1 MLLLLGGAKRKIKVV
16 PTQNEY
22 GDTIERRCNITLEDF
37 WSMHVQALKQLVAAE
52 EALEVAQQLMAIYE

>member
-37 WSMHVQALKQLVAAE
+37 WSMHV
-52 EALEVAQQLMAIYE
+52 